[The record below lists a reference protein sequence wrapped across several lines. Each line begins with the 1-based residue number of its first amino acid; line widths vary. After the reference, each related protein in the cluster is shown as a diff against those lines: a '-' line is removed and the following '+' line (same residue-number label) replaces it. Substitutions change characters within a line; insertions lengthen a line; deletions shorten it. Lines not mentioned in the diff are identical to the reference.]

1 MDSTARVRQVPL
13 ALAMLLTV
21 PCVVVGAVLFA
32 GQDQADAVDQIFK
45 QAYFGRG
52 KRGDQ
57 AYPAHQLPAGQ
68 ATQNI
73 PHNTGALQKLVGA
86 LPADKKSITVGY
98 DSQSTDNQLVP
109 GHDPDAWPAL
119 TAEMAKRFAG

>member
-73 PHNTGALQKLVGA
+73 RTTRARSRSWSVPFPRTRRASPSGTTPSRPTTSWC
-86 LPADKKSITVGY
+86 PATIRT
-98 DSQSTDNQLVP
+98 P
-109 GHDPDAWPAL
+109 G
-119 TAEMAKRFAG
+119 RR